1 MDRSDRLRED
11 QEQLNRNREYQIQD
25 RRSFIRSTKTEL
37 RIADLNRQIAAAER
51 QRQRDEAGDEMRAQW
66 PKTRAAVEHCTA
78 VTPELRQAWLDRL
91 ESIQY
96 KRSAPIELDDLASD
110 VNRIAD
116 GLAKIAQ
123 DLDRA
128 AKLRNSYPLAGP
140 LPWPPRE
147 PMHSQPYPSLLDRLQ
162 LNLPTEELPRPAPM
176 LSRLHPSLSD
186 RRQFNLLAEDLEPIQ
201 GRILALSRVPV
212 SLCAEWLSQLA
223 QIDLPRHMASD
234 SSSQRARNLAGA
246 IEAAQA
252 DIRSVGSAVGY
263 QATICRWYWNL

>member
-96 KRSAPIELDDLASD
+96 KRSAPSELDDLASD

-147 PMHSQPYPSLLDRLQ
+147 PGLPSVGIPFRRTFVDQLL
-162 LNLPTEELPRPAPM
+162 TAI
-176 LSRLHPSLSD
+176 
-186 RRQFNLLAEDLEPIQ
+186 LL
-201 GRILALSRVPV
+201 
-212 SLCAEWLSQLA
+212 
-223 QIDLPRHMASD
+223 
-234 SSSQRARNLAGA
+234 SSSVSRCVSGHCRYATA
-246 IEAAQA
+246 IRGQ
-252 DIRSVGSAVGY
+252 
-263 QATICRWYWNL
+263 